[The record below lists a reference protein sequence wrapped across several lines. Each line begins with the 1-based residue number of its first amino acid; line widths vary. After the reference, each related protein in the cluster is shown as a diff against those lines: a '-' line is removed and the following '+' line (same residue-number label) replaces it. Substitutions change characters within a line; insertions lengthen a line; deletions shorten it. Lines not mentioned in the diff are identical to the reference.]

1 MAQSDKIEVLL
12 NPVTFLEA
20 DEGWIFGREG
30 EAPSPDEVL
39 KFLCSP
45 EVKSETKNLVRR
57 YRDISGTEGK
67 RLLVAPAD
75 HDILT
80 KLVTPLRHGITSY
93 MLGNYLG
100 TIALCGAICEMLAIF
115 WYDLA
120 RVKTPQGVME
130 RKTQELM
137 YGRSFEKLNQD
148 RRLNVMRALELLDE
162 DTYRN
167 FTMVRNLRNKYLH
180 YFSISHKPIA
190 SDAKKAWVVT
200 RGLLVQVFDIQ
211 FENGKIKL
219 NPSLLRYLR
228 EKGQA
233 PT

>member
-137 YGRSFEKLNQD
+137 YGRSFPSTAHALAGPCAGMNSLNPRLARFRARMHAKAFAPECGECQAYTIPNMRGLSNGSIGQD
-148 RRLNVMRALELLDE
+148 RSSSEPG
-162 DTYRN
+162 N
-167 FTMVRNLRNKYLH
+167 F
-180 YFSISHKPIA
+180 P
-190 SDAKKAWVVT
+190 
-200 RGLLVQVFDIQ
+200 
-211 FENGKIKL
+211 
-219 NPSLLRYLR
+219 
-228 EKGQA
+228 
-233 PT
+233 